1 MSMKAAQINTYGGV
15 EVITIAD
22 VDKPSVQNDQVLVE
36 VTAASINPF
45 DYKLRMGLSKAYI
58 PLTFP
63 VTLGGDFAGKIVAL
77 GEHVG
82 EYALGDN
89 VFGSALILNGGSG
102 SMAEFAMANVKNI
115 AKAPLSLP
123 LEKAASLPLV
133 GSSAV
138 QAIEEHINIQKDQKI
153 LIHGGAGGIGSLA
166 IQIAKLH
173 GAYVITTVS
182 TNDIE
187 FVHSLGADEVI
198 DYKTQAFEDLLKDID
213 AVFDTVGGET
223 RDKSLQVLKKSGIL
237 VSMSGEPSKELV
249 DKYTVT
255 AIGQNTK
262 TVTAHLSRIAELID
276 RGSIHPAIDKEYTLD
291 NIQDAFTYQEKM
303 HPRGKVVIKIK

>member
-223 RDKSLQVLKKSGIL
+223 RDKSLQVLKKGGIL